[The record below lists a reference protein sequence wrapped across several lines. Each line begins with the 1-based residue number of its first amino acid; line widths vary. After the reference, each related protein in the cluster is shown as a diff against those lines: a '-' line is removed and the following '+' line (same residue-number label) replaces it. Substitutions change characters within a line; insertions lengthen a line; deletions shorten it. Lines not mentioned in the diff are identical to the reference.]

1 MWPIPE
7 FPADLVALIE
17 DIRNVKLHFLRSVS
31 TCSKKK
37 NNNNI
42 RITRIRY
49 CVKSARIRSF
59 SGPYFPVSGLDT
71 ERLCLRIQS
80 ECRKI
85 RTKKTPN
92 TDIFHAVRVMRN
104 MNIYGRN
111 QIAEKTT
118 EIPSLQRIWS
128 HLPNKLL
135 MENFI
140 FLWSGYHSKPVTR
153 EN

>member
-31 TCSKKK
+31 KCSKKK
-37 NNNNI
+37 NNI

-49 CVKSARIRSF
+49 CVKSACIRSF

-80 ECRKI
+80 ECRKV

-104 MNIYGRN
+104 MNIYGKN
-111 QIAEKTT
+111 QIAEKNI

-128 HLPNKLL
+128 HLLNKLL

>member
-7 FPADLVALIE
+7 FPADLVTLIE

-31 TCSKKK
+31 KCSKKK
-37 NNNNI
+37 ENI
-42 RITRIRY
+42 HITRIRY

-128 HLPNKLL
+128 HLLNKLL

-140 FLWSGYHSKPVTR
+140 FLWSGCHSKPVTR

>member
-128 HLPNKLL
+128 HLLNKLL

>member
-1 MWPIPE
+1 M
-7 FPADLVALIE
+7 F
-17 DIRNVKLHFLRSVS
+17 
-31 TCSKKK
+31 KKK
-37 NNNNI
+37 NNNI

-59 SGPYFPVSGLDT
+59 SGPYFPISGLET
-71 ERLCLRIQS
+71 ERVCLRIQS

-85 RTKKTPN
+85 RTRKTPD

-104 MNIYGRN
+104 MNIYSKN
-111 QIAEKTT
+111 QIAEKTI

-128 HLPNKLL
+128 HLLNKLL

-140 FLWSGYHSKPVTR
+140 FL
-153 EN
+153 